1 MEHTPIERNILY
13 LYYLGLGKGKQGPT
27 VLAYLADSFRQA
39 SLVDIALAYLCKG

>member
-13 LYYLGLGKGKQGPT
+13 LYCLGLGKKGST

-39 SLVDIALAYLCKG
+39 SLVDIALAYLCKR